1 MSELYEDSIS
11 DCKVKI
17 FFVPCYF
24 FIQLWKDFYT
34 FNINLDKKVCIDFL
48 FLFIKNWLQIFDS
61 YSKNMI

>member
-48 FLFIKNWLQIFDS
+48 FLFIKN
-61 YSKNMI
+61 